1 MDDTYLT
8 ISRISEGIYKEKMS
22 KFLAFAIPV
31 SSVEDVKKQLEKY
44 QKEYYDA
51 RHVCWAY
58 MLGPQR
64 TDFRSNDNG
73 EPSGTAGKPILG
85 QINSA
90 GLTDILIVVVR
101 YFGGIKLGTSGLI
114 VAYREAASEA
124 IAANEIIERQVEDEV
139 HFGFEYP
146 LMNEV
151 MRIVKE
157 EGPTIVSQIF
167 DMDCEMTLRIRRSLM
182 DNLKK
187 RLSKVDGVHFI
198 NEEYTNMTEKEK
210 MEKGELYDAA
220 IPELIEQLLS
230 TRDKIF
236 ELNHLRPSQL
246 EEREK
251 LIREII
257 GTTPEKFII
266 ISPFFCDYG
275 HNIHLGKNFFANYNC
290 VMLDEAPI
298 TIGDNVFIAPN
309 VSFYTAGHPS
319 DVERRNEW
327 LEYAWPIT
335 VGNNVWI
342 CGGVTI
348 TPGVTIG
355 DNSIIAAGSVVTN
368 DIPSNVIAGG
378 NPCRV
383 IRTITEKDKL
393 RSFSWEEKKAK
404 RQVKHA

>member
-8 ISRISEGIYKEKMS
+8 ISRTSEGIYKEKMS

-58 MLGPQR
+58 MLGSQR

-198 NEEYTNMTEKEK
+198 NE
-210 MEKGELYDAA
+210 D
-220 IPELIEQLLS
+220 
-230 TRDKIF
+230 
-236 ELNHLRPSQL
+236 
-246 EEREK
+246 
-251 LIREII
+251 
-257 GTTPEKFII
+257 TTVP
-266 ISPFFCDYG
+266 
-275 HNIHLGKNFFANYNC
+275 
-290 VMLDEAPI
+290 
-298 TIGDNVFIAPN
+298 
-309 VSFYTAGHPS
+309 
-319 DVERRNEW
+319 
-327 LEYAWPIT
+327 
-335 VGNNVWI
+335 
-342 CGGVTI
+342 
-348 TPGVTIG
+348 
-355 DNSIIAAGSVVTN
+355 
-368 DIPSNVIAGG
+368 
-378 NPCRV
+378 
-383 IRTITEKDKL
+383 
-393 RSFSWEEKKAK
+393 
-404 RQVKHA
+404 